1 MVARRPIVSID
12 GRRRQLPPSDTL
24 LGVPAYMPAYQA
36 SGALMR
42 LALNLNDYS
51 LPAQL
56 AGGGLLNI
64 QVVIN
69 G

>member
-1 MVARRPIVSID
+1 MAARRPIVRTG
-12 GRRRQLPPSDTL
+12 GRDQQLPAGDTL

-36 SGALMR
+36 NGALLR
-42 LALNLNDYS
+42 LALNLNYS

-56 AGGGLLNI
+56 AGGGVLSV

>member
-1 MVARRPIVSID
+1 MAARRPIVRTGGSD
-12 GRRRQLPPSDTL
+12 QQLPAGDTL

-36 SGALMR
+36 NGALLR
-42 LALNLNDYS
+42 LALNLNYS

-56 AGGGLLNI
+56 AGGGTLSV
-64 QVVIN
+64 QVVLN

>member
-1 MVARRPIVSID
+1 MAARRPIVSSG
-12 GRRRQLPPSDTL
+12 GRRQQLPAGDTL

-36 SGALMR
+36 NGALLR
-42 LALNLNDYS
+42 LALNLNYS

-56 AGGGLLNI
+56 AGGGALSI

>member
-1 MVARRPIVSID
+1 MMTARRPIVRTG
-12 GRRRQLPPSDTL
+12 GRDEQLQAGDTL
-24 LGVPAYMPAYQA
+24 LGVPAHMPAYQA
-36 SGALMR
+36 NGALLR
-42 LALNLNDYS
+42 LALNLNYS

-56 AGGGLLNI
+56 AGGGMLSI

>member
-1 MVARRPIVSID
+1 MAARRPIVRNG
-12 GRRRQLPPSDTL
+12 GRDQQLPAGDTL

-36 SGALMR
+36 NGALLR
-42 LALNLNDYS
+42 LALNLNNYS

-56 AGGGLLNI
+56 AGGGMLSI

>member
-1 MVARRPIVSID
+1 MVARRPIVRTG
-12 GRRRQLPPSDTL
+12 GRDEQLPAGDTL

-36 SGALMR
+36 NGALLR
-42 LALNLNDYS
+42 LALNLNYS

-56 AGGGLLNI
+56 AGGGMLSI
-64 QVVIN
+64 QVVLN

>member
-1 MVARRPIVSID
+1 MAARRPIVSRN
-12 GRRRQLPPSDTL
+12 GRRQQLPAGDTL

-36 SGALMR
+36 SGALLR
-42 LALNLNDYS
+42 LALNLNNYS

-56 AGGGLLNI
+56 AVGGMLSI

>member
-1 MVARRPIVSID
+1 MAARRPIVSKG
-12 GRRRQLPPSDTL
+12 GRRQQLPAGDTL

-36 SGALMR
+36 SGTLLR
-42 LALNLNDYS
+42 LALNLNYS
-51 LPAQL
+51 LTAYNQ
-56 AGGGLLNI
+56 AGTALTI

>member
-1 MVARRPIVSID
+1 MAARRPIVSKG
-12 GRRRQLPPSDTL
+12 GRRQQLPSDDTL
-24 LGVPAYMPAYQA
+24 LGVPAYLPAYQA
-36 SGALMR
+36 SGALLR
-42 LALNLNDYS
+42 LALNLNYS

-56 AGGGLLNI
+56 AGGGMLSI